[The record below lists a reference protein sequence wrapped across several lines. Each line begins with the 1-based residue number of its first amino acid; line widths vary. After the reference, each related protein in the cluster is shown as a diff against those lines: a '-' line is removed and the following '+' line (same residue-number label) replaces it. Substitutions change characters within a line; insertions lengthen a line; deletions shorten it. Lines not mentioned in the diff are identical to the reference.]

1 MSTVAAD
8 GTGWAPTTRRRM
20 LDTAIDL
27 FSRYSFAGTSLQLI
41 ADELG
46 LTKAAIY
53 YHFRTR
59 EQLLLALM
67 KPIFTEIAE
76 VVEAS
81 ERHRGARA
89 RCDAM
94 LAGYAGVVAAHRTLA
109 AVTTFDPG
117 VRDVLRNQPEW
128 SAVIDRQ
135 LGLLSPTDTAAGA
148 VNAAVVM
155 TGLAGG
161 AATAPLHIDDDT
173 LRAQLIGAGRRIL
186 GLPDVSARIAGGGR
200 SRPRRWP
207 PP

>member
-1 MSTVAAD
+1 MHGFVNTFPLGKYSGRVTAEAPLAD
-8 GTGWAPTTRRRM
+8 DTGWTPTTRRRM

-27 FSRYSFAGTSLQLI
+27 FNRYSFAGTSLQLI

-67 KPIFTEIAE
+67 KPILTEIAQ
-76 VVEAS
+76 VVDAA
-81 ERHRGARA
+81 ERKRGARA
-89 RCDAM
+89 KTEAM

-109 AVTTFDPG
+109 AVTTFDPS

-135 LGLLSPTDTAAGA
+135 LALLTDPSSPAGA
-148 VNAAVVM
+148 INAAVAL

-161 AATAPLHIDDDT
+161 AATAPPDIDDDT
-173 LRAQLIGAGRRIL
+173 LRAQLLEAGRRIL
-186 GLPDVSARIAGGGR
+186 GLQS
-200 SRPRRWP
+200 
-207 PP
+207 